1 MLPSCQTAC
10 RHHTGKHFSPVLLT
24 LVAILLTTGCQ
35 TAGLDTAAAEN
46 SLAPPAAA
54 AVFGEAVRVT
64 GHPDPLSLLD
74 HGDPE
79 LARNK
84 RLVFDFWRSI
94 VNAGQ
99 VELADTMQ
107 QEHYIQHSPVL
118 PTGREAFKQIFSVVP
133 RLDPIPELVSP
144 PLVSIIAEGD
154 LVAMTLVETLPEPD
168 GIGTYTTT
176 HFNLF
181 RIEDGRLAEHWHSVQ
196 TPPGPEVLLPE
207 DGGPQL
213 VTGASGED
221 QYALL
226 EAEHPELETN
236 KRLVFD
242 LWRQVI
248 DAGHEEL
255 ADIYLS
261 EDYIQHNPNAATGLA
276 GFKAYFANREDLPIA
291 SSIRDDVVA
300 VVAEGD
306 LVVLAL
312 RFEYPHPVHAGR
324 IYTTTWFDMFR
335 IEDGRIA
342 EHWDAAMKAGNAAN

>member
-176 HFNLF
+176 HYNLF

-226 EAEHPELETN
+226 EAEDPELETN

-261 EDYIQHNPNAATGLA
+261 EDYIQHNPNAASGLD
-276 GFKAYFANREDLPIA
+276 GVIYFFTQVMGVEANMDCDELTTEI
-291 SSIRDDVVA
+291 VA
-300 VVAEGD
+300 VMAED
-306 LVVLAL
+306 DYVTVLWP
-312 RFEYPHPVHAGR
+312 RTYDHPNKPGET
-324 IYTTTWFDMFR
+324 YSTSWFDTWRFV
-335 IEDGRIA
+335 DGKA
-342 EHWDAAMKAGNAAN
+342 DEHWDPAMITPQ